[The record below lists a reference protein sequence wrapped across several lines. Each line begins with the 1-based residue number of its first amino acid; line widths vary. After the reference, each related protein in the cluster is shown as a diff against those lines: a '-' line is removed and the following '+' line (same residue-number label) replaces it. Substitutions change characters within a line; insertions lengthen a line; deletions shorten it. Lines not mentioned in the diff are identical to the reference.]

1 VITSGLF
8 WIVMAVA
15 AVAYWQLPRFRDWTL
30 ILASALVIGWS
41 DWRSLAAV
49 TVLSLFSFAV
59 ARKAAELPKW
69 VVGIAVVF
77 VLSFLLFYKYV
88 PPIHDAIFGATKVA
102 KAVVKANPKA
112 HDTAINGVTVAV
124 PLGASYFTF
133 KLVHYL
139 VDSRRRQLPKH
150 DLKSFVGY
158 MFFLPMF
165 AAGPIERFDD
175 YLANRSAKLT
185 KEHIAAGGTR
195 ILYGLVKKMVIVDI
209 LLNTQRTTIG
219 TKLVDAIPFY
229 KAPATVDALLDS
241 AVRVNPL
248 FAWQFVVHRFV
259 LWYLDFSAYSD
270 VAIGVALFFGIRL
283 MENFDWP
290 LLSPNPTAFW
300 KRYHASLSA
309 WCQRYV
315 YFPVMGRAR
324 NPYVAV
330 FATMMVMGIW
340 HSGSLNYLLWG
351 VYQAT
356 VLSIY
361 VTWTRVKRWRK
372 WKLKSNAML
381 VFGTVL
387 TALAVCASAVF
398 PSTSNK
404 GPLAALRLLGMLVG
418 IHS

>member
-1 VITSGLF
+1 MITSGLF
-8 WIVMAVA
+8 WIVMGVA
-15 AVAYWQLPRFRDWTL
+15 AVAYWKLPRFRDW
-30 ILASALVIGWS
+30 ILVVASAGVIGWT
-41 DWRSLAAV
+41 DWKALAAV
-49 TVLSLFSFAV
+49 ALLSLFSFAV
-59 ARKAAELPKW
+59 ARRAADLPKW
-69 VVGIAVVF
+69 VVGIAVVI
-77 VLSFLLFYKYV
+77 VLSFLAFYKYV
-88 PPIHDAIFGATKVA
+88 PAIHDALFGAAKVA
-102 KAVVKANPKA
+102 QKVVKERPRA
-112 HDTAINGVTVAV
+112 HDAAVNGVIAVV

-133 KLVHYL
+133 KLVHYI
-139 VDSRRRQLPKH
+139 VDSRRKQLPKH
-150 DLKSFVGY
+150 DLKSFLGY

-165 AAGPIERFDD
+165 AAGPIERLDD
-175 YLANRSAKLT
+175 YLKNRAPKLT
-185 KEHIAAGGTR
+185 KEHVAEGGSR

-209 LLNTQRTTIG
+209 LLDARRTELA
-219 TKLVDAIPFY
+219 TKLIDAIPFY
-229 KAPATVDALLDS
+229 KAPPTVDALLSGDK
-241 AVRVNPL
+241 VNPL
-248 FAWQFVVHRFV
+248 FAWQFVIHRFTT
-259 LWYLDFSAYSD
+259 WYLDFSAYSD

-290 LLSPNPTAFW
+290 LFAPNPTVFW

-324 NPYVAV
+324 NPYLAV

-361 VTWTRVKRWRK
+361 VTWLRVKRWRK
-372 WKLKSNAML
+372 WKLKSNLLL

-387 TALAVCASAVF
+387 TALSVCASAVF
-398 PSTSNK
+398 PSTSDK
-404 GPLAALRLLGMLVG
+404 GALAAVRLLGMLVG